1 MKVCLS
7 VDMEGIAQIVN
18 PLAVKAFC
26 EEYWQSGR
34 QAMQDDVAAAAR
46 GLLAG
51 GASEVVILDNHGSGN
66 TYNLVDDGL
75 PDHTG
80 LETWNVFDLRD
91 HDVRAMLQI
100 GYHARCGPAGF
111 IAHTYVG
118 GLRLRAAGE
127 LISESHGRAWASEV
141 PLLGIIGNDT
151 HARSLGS
158 LDGVPY
164 LTVQETIDR
173 GHASAVFD
181 RPEASGEAIMEF
193 AERVMRDWRN
203 APIPEPPRQFLFEAS
218 IPEEMAVPD
227 KLAAASWTRRTDTE
241 YGIELDGWTDARAP
255 LAAAMA
261 GTLASYRRFF
271 PSGELRTR
279 EIFKSQDPT
288 RLQEAERAYSSWI
301 DQSQEEWLTG
311 RP

>member
-7 VDMEGIAQIVN
+7 VDMEGIAQIIN

-26 EEYWQSGR
+26 KEYWESGR

-75 PDHTG
+75 PDLAR

-91 HDVRAMLQI
+91 HDIQAMLQI
-100 GYHARCGPAGF
+100 GYHARCGPTGF

-127 LISESHGRAWASEV
+127 LISESHGRAWASGV

-151 HARSLGS
+151 HAESLGS

-164 LTVQETIDR
+164 LVVQETINR
-173 GHASAVFD
+173 GHASAAFD
-181 RPEASGEAIMEF
+181 SQAESGEAIMEF
-193 AERVMRDWRN
+193 AERVMRDCRD
-203 APIPEPPRQFLFEAS
+203 APIPEPPHQFLFEAS
-218 IPEEMAVPD
+218 IPEDIAIPD
-227 KLAAASWTRRTDTE
+227 KLADASWVQRTETE
-241 YGIELDGWTDARAP
+241 YEIELDSWRDARAP
-255 LAAAMA
+255 LASAMA
-261 GTLASYRRFF
+261 GALAPYRRFF

-279 EIFKSQDPT
+279 ETFESHDPNP
-288 RLQEAERAYSSWI
+288 LQEAERAYRQWI
-301 DQSQEEWLTG
+301 DQRQEEWLTAA
-311 RP
+311 R